1 MTTAV
6 TEVAGRAM
14 IDQESRGLCLGIRED
29 FLEEVSFEGYLSE
42 SGLSRETG
50 SVESRYKEK
59 DLF

>member
-1 MTTAV
+1 
-6 TEVAGRAM
+6 M

-29 FLEEVSFEGYLSE
+29 FLEEVFFEGYLSE

>member
-1 MTTAV
+1 
-6 TEVAGRAM
+6 M